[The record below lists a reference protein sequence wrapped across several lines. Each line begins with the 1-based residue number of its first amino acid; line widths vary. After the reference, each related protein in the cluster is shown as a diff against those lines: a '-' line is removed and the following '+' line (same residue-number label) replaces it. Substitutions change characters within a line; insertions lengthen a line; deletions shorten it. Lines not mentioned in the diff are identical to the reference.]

1 MEISLKYNDQV
12 NKLAISKINSWDDL
26 NKQIRDIFKISTE
39 KEIEIYTQ
47 PENTFLTSGNFEEEF
62 LNKKNK
68 LKGLSISEELDLDS
82 KIKNIGLFGSN
93 VPINKI
99 QDQNDSFDNAE
110 SIVIDKHQLFNG
122 KCDLCKN
129 VFHSCRFGCLL
140 CPNYFLCSNCEENHP
155 HPMIKYKSNILSDNI
170 NKIIVVN
177 STLNKKDKDL
187 NERVKKKLGV
197 KKINPITLRT
207 NISSNS
213 FTMGSNQE
221 RMINLLIKNNNKFLI
236 PKNTLGIF
244 IKNQFDLNIVIKDE
258 MLFNDIQPGME
269 VPITLYFRSNE
280 KSLFETY
287 NLKIEVMNNSLDIIA
302 KPIDLKI
309 DIKNDD
315 EDNEL
320 NKHFT
325 EFPSIILLPKD
336 KKKKLQYIIDEKLSI
351 KSPQEINA
359 IMEKFKWSID
369 QAIID
374 LTN

>member
-26 NKQIRDIFKISTE
+26 NKQIRDIFKISSE

-258 MLFNDIQPGME
+258 ILFSDIQPGME

-287 NLKIEVMNNSLDIIA
+287 NLKIEVMNYSLDIIA

-309 DIKNDD
+309 DIRNDD

-351 KSPQEINA
+351 KSPQEIKA

>member
-62 LNKKNK
+62 VNKKK
-68 LKGLSISEELDLDS
+68 DLKGLSISEELDLDS

-129 VFHSCRFGCLL
+129 VFHSCRYGCLL

-187 NERVKKKLGV
+187 HERVKKKLGV

-280 KSLFETY
+280 KSLFDTY

-336 KKKKLQYIIDEKLSI
+336 KKKKLQYIINEKLSI
-351 KSPQEINA
+351 KSPQEIKA

>member
-309 DIKNDD
+309 DIRNDD

-351 KSPQEINA
+351 KSPQEIKA

>member
-280 KSLFETY
+280 KSLFEAY

-351 KSPQEINA
+351 KSPQEIKA

>member
-1 MEISLKYNDQV
+1 MEISLKYNDKIM
-12 NKLAISKINSWDDL
+12 NLDISKINAWDDL
-26 NKQIRDIFKISTE
+26 NNQLRNILNISKE

-47 PENTFLTSGNFEEEF
+47 PENTFLTSSNFEEEF
-62 LNKKNK
+62 LNKKKELN
-68 LKGLSISEELDLDS
+68 GLSISEELDLES
-82 KIKNIGLFGSN
+82 KINNIGIYGSN

-99 QDQNDSFDNAE
+99 QEQNDSFENAE

-129 VFHSCRFGCLL
+129 VFHSCRYGCLL

-187 NERVKKKLGV
+187 HEKVKKKLGV
-197 KKINPITLRT
+197 KKINLISLRT
-207 NISSNS
+207 NISSNC

-258 MLFNDIQPGME
+258 LLFNDIQPGME
-269 VPITLYFRSNE
+269 VPIALYIRSNE

-320 NKHFT
+320 NSHFT

-336 KKKKLQYIIDEKLSI
+336 KKKKLQYIINEKLSLTT
-351 KSPQEINA
+351 PQEITA

-369 QAIID
+369 QAIVD

>member
-280 KSLFETY
+280 KSLFEAY

-309 DIKNDD
+309 DIRNDD

-351 KSPQEINA
+351 KSPQEIKA